1 MFHGTMT
8 LYKDKNE
15 LSTKTPYYY
24 DRDYRENASLKNQNL
39 KIKNTTDLLVTW
51 PPSWITVVQRGLI
64 SQASQALSF
73 WFSILFPSLFLFNAQ
88 GPTRTAS
95 KSKNAQRKRNTQ
107 GQVSTASTTTQHP
120 KNVLN
125 TGSLHYAIKWSKKI
139 MRNVSRLL
147 YWFYTST
154 TDTTQ

>member
-73 WFSILFPSLFLFNAQ
+73 
-88 GPTRTAS
+88 
-95 KSKNAQRKRNTQ
+95 
-107 GQVSTASTTTQHP
+107 
-120 KNVLN
+120 
-125 TGSLHYAIKWSKKI
+125 
-139 MRNVSRLL
+139 
-147 YWFYTST
+147 
-154 TDTTQ
+154 